1 MRSVPADIAR
11 KLVTAT
17 GQLSAN
23 FEDLRMDDIAQASG
37 VPRATLYYHF
47 AGKDDV
53 LSFLHE
59 ALLEE
64 FRANVRAPDEG
75 DARARLT
82 ELITRQLTHIAG
94 HPAVTQLLVLNL
106 GRLGK
111 FSELASSRSH
121 PVVEPFHQI
130 LEAGVASGELRAID
144 VEAVAIA
151 LSDAVHA
158 IGLRSVAADRLD
170 DARALA
176 ERFVDVLWHGIGPPA
191 SSP

>member
-1 MRSVPADIAR
+1 MRRVPADIAR

-23 FEDLRMDDIAQASG
+23 FDDLRMEDIAQASG

-47 AGKDDV
+47 AGKDDI

-75 DARARLT
+75 DARTRLT

-111 FSELASSRSH
+111 FSELASSPEH
-121 PVVEPFHQI
+121 TIVEPFHRI
-130 LEAGVASGELRAID
+130 LVDGVASGELRAID
-144 VEAVAIA
+144 VDAVAIA
-151 LSDAVHA
+151 ISDAVHA
-158 IGLRSVAADRLD
+158 VGLRSSVADQLD
-170 DARALA
+170 DARELA
-176 ERFVDVLWHGIGPPA
+176 ERFVDVLWLGIGSTA
-191 SSP
+191 NG

>member
-1 MRSVPADIAR
+1 MRNVPDDIAR

-17 GQLSAN
+17 GHLSAN
-23 FEDLRMDDIAQASG
+23 FEDLRMEDIAQASG

-59 ALLEE
+59 VLLEE
-64 FRANVRAPDEG
+64 FRANVRAPEEG
-75 DARARLT
+75 DARTRLT
-82 ELITRQLTHIAG
+82 ELIARQLTHIAG

-111 FSELASSRSH
+111 FSELASSPSH
-121 PVVEPFHQI
+121 PIVEPFHQI
-130 LEAGVASGELRAID
+130 LREGVATGELRGID
-144 VEAVAIA
+144 VDAVAIA
-151 LSDAVHA
+151 LSDAVHT
-158 IGLRSVAADRLD
+158 IGLRSVVAEQLD

-176 ERFVDVLWHGIGPPA
+176 ERFVDVLWHGIGAPA
-191 SSP
+191 T